1 MNNEQILMSML
12 REVTATALEI
22 MDCFDRMVGV
32 ANSIL
37 DLVPGGSDHDLS
49 GALARL
55 QESNEVFKGT
65 LNRTAEWI
73 LAFDDPS

>member
-1 MNNEQILMSML
+1 MNNEQILMTML

-32 ANSIL
+32 ADSLL
-37 DLVPGGSDHDLS
+37 DMVPGGSAQLT
-49 GALARL
+49 GALESL
-55 QESNEVFKGT
+55 HQSNEVFKGT

-73 LAFDDPS
+73 RAFDD